1 MALTTFAEL
10 KTSIANALNV
20 PASSLTNIIDD
31 IINVSERQIWRDLRL
46 KEMEQSISATISSDV
61 VSIPAD
67 FIDLKY
73 AYYRDSASQD
83 FSLKY
88 RDAESL
94 YDTGFSD
101 GPRSKPDYIAIEG
114 NNFIFAP
121 LPDVGTYVL
130 KGVYY
135 RRLSQLNSTSVS
147 DTIYQKYPEAYL
159 YKSCAL
165 LERWL
170 GREERVAVWDSLYR
184 DLKIQLN
191 QENKQGAGYAV
202 SHY

>member
-20 PASSLTNIIDD
+20 SAADISAVVDDVINI
-31 IINVSERQIWRDLRL
+31 SEKQIWRDLRL

-61 VSIPAD
+61 VVLPTD

-73 AYYRDSASQD
+73 AYYRDTESQD

-88 RDAESL
+88 RDAEAL
-94 YDTGFSD
+94 YKTGFSD

-114 NNFIFAP
+114 NKFIFAP

-184 DLKIQLN
+184 DLKIQMN
-191 QENKQGAGYAV
+191 QENKQGTGYAV
-202 SHY
+202 AHY